1 VSAET
6 VALVLIFAGGV
17 LAAVDEAI
25 AQGKSLLGW
34 AVILIA
40 AGLLW
45 TKVA

>member
-1 VSAET
+1 MSADV
-6 VALVLIFAGGV
+6 VALVLIFAGGI

-45 TKVA
+45 AKVA